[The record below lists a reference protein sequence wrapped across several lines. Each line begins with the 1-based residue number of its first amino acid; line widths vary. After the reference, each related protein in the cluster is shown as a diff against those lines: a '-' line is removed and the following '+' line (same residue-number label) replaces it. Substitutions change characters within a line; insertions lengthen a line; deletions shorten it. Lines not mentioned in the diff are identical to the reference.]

1 VCPTF
6 PVPEGTGLLIAGGN
20 RNIIRANF
28 FYDNWRDGTK
38 QFHVP
43 PAARG
48 EPDKPPDTY
57 NGNRYLSNLM
67 GVTPGGRDRVVSGRV
82 RNASLRRVRIEAR
95 DVRLETAD
103 GARVEGTAT
112 FVGTFLHGLYPPTRE
127 PQRMAGS
134 ELRRTGRLAVIEPR
148 TSVPV
153 TLAWRLEEGEPPPE
167 RVDFGA
173 GTLPLPR

>member
-1 VCPTF
+1 VAL
-6 PVPEGTGLLIAGGN
+6 VALAIAVVGSAGGEGQEG
-20 RNIIRANF
+20 RGGSLAWEGRP
-28 FYDNWRDGTK
+28 RLVK
-38 QFHVP
+38 
-43 PAARG
+43 PATL
-48 EPDKPPDTY
+48 P
-57 NGNRYLSNLM
+57 
-67 GVTPGGRDRVVSGRV
+67 RDRVVSGRV
-82 RNASLRRVRIEAR
+82 RNTSLQRVRIEAR

-103 GARVEGTAT
+103 GARVQGTAT

-127 PQRMAGS
+127 PQNMAES

-153 TLAWRLEEGEPPPE
+153 TLAWRLGEGEPPPE